1 MTAAAAVA
9 TISVLVTLPFSLNSI
24 ISLALKRLLDSFKH
38 LQIIVHIMLIDV
50 FTVAHCEVF
59 IGYVLQISNLQLLDL
74 SEPMVEN
81 LPVNENEAINL
92 HFEKSGYE
100 YSDSILSMGSVLVI
114 IVVAPFL
121 VAMILVMRYLCC
133 CQRMRDFVKRQL
145 DLALFNRTINFLDT

>member
-100 YSDSILSMGSVLVI
+100 IRLRLNSEHGLSLSHNRGGTILGSNDTCNEIPMLLSEDERLCQASARLD
-114 IVVAPFL
+114 VV
-121 VAMILVMRYLCC
+121 
-133 CQRMRDFVKRQL
+133 Q
-145 DLALFNRTINFLDT
+145 